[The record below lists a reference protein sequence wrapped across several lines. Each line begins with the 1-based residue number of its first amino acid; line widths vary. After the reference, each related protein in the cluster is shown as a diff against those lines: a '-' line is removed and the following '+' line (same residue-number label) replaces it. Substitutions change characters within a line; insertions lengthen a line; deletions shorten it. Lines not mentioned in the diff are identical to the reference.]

1 LSNGENMTNKIFA
14 DRLNQGLDEIG
25 LPSNQHERIEAFS
38 KLLNIPRFKA
48 ETILTGQMPVDDALL
63 TSIAN
68 ELEVEMAWLL
78 GRDDD

>member
-1 LSNGENMTNKIFA
+1 MTNKLFS

-63 TSIAN
+63 ASIAH
-68 ELEVEMAWLL
+68 ELEVETAWLL